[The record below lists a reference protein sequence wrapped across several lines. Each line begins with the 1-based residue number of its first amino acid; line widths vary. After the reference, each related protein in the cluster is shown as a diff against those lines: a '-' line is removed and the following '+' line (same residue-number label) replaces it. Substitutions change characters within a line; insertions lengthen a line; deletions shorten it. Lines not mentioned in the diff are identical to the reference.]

1 MKKTLRMLS
10 LALALALVAGAAL
23 SLGSCAKAAPKTA
36 KIAMVVKSMGNP
48 FFDACRDGAQEAAK
62 ELGGIEIIYQG
73 PSTPTAEG
81 QIEIIDSLIAQK
93 VDGIIVSA
101 NDKDALIP
109 ITKKAMSKGIKV
121 MSFDSAIA
129 AGGRMVDLV
138 PSETELIGKQQVQ
151 LISELIGAEG
161 EVAILSATSQATNQN
176 AWIEVMKKE
185 FETNPAYAKMK
196 LVATVY
202 GDDLSDKSYREA
214 MGLFESYPKLK
225 GIISPTT
232 VGVAAAGKAI
242 TDKKLI
248 GKVQLVGLGLPSE
261 MKFYVMNDAC
271 KQFALWNPVDLG
283 YSATQIT
290 NALVKGK
297 LKSAKDGTPVKAGE
311 VVEAGRM
318 GKITIGESGVA
329 VMGNP
334 FVFNKSNVE
343 KYASIF

>member
-1 MKKTLRMLS
+1 MKKSSKVIAILLV
-10 LALALALVAGAAL
+10 LVALASASAF
-23 SLGSCAKAAPKTA
+23 AAPNI

-62 ELGGIEIIYQG
+62 AIGGIDIIYQG
-73 PSTPTAEG
+73 PATPTAEG

-93 VDGIIVSA
+93 VDGIIISA

-121 MSFDSAIA
+121 MSFDSAISP
-129 AGGRMVDLV
+129 GGRLVDLI
-138 PSETELIGKQQVQ
+138 PSDTTLIGKQQV
-151 LISELIGAEG
+151 ELIGQLINYVG

-176 AWIEVMKKE
+176 AWIDVMKKE
-185 FETNPAYAKMK
+185 FATNPKYAKMK

-214 MGLFESYPKLK
+214 MGLFESYPNLK

-242 TDKKLI
+242 TDKGLI
-248 GKVQLVGLGLPSE
+248 GKVQLTGLGLPSE
-261 MKFYVMNDAC
+261 MAFYAKNGAC
-271 KQFALWNPVDLG
+271 GQFALWNPVDLG
-283 YSATQIT
+283 YTATQIT
-290 NALVKGK
+290 FALIKGK
-297 LKSAKDGTPVKAGE
+297 IKGAQGE
-311 VVEAGRM
+311 TVAAGRM
-318 GKITIGESGVA
+318 GNVKIGVDGVA

-334 FVFNKSNVE
+334 FVFNKDNVD
-343 KYASIF
+343 KYSKIF

>member
-1 MKKTLRMLS
+1 MKKAFKVLS
-10 LALALALVAGAAL
+10 LLLVLATLASGAF
-23 SLGSCAKAAPKTA
+23 AAPI

-62 ELGGIEIIYQG
+62 ALGGVEIIYQG
-73 PSTPTAEG
+73 PATPTAEG

-93 VDGIIVSA
+93 VSGIIISA

-109 ITKKAMSKGIKV
+109 ITKKAMSRGIKV
-121 MSFDSAIA
+121 MSFDSAISP
-129 AGGRMVDLV
+129 GGRMVDLV
-138 PSETELIGKQQVQ
+138 PSDTTLIGKQQVELISQ
-151 LISELIGAEG
+151 LINNEG

-176 AWIEVMKKE
+176 AWIEVMKSE
-185 FETNPAYAKMK
+185 FASNPKYSKMK

-214 MGLFESYPKLK
+214 MGLFESYPNLK
-225 GIISPTT
+225 GIIAPTT

-242 TDKKLI
+242 TDKGLI
-248 GKVQLVGLGLPSE
+248 GKVQLTGLGLPSE

-290 NALVKGK
+290 YALVKGT
-297 LKSAKDGTPVKAGE
+297 LKSKAGE
-311 VVEAGRM
+311 SVAKGASVKAGRM
-318 GKITIGESGVA
+318 GTITIGDNGVA

-343 KYASIF
+343 KYATIF

>member
-1 MKKTLRMLS
+1 MRKTWKI
-10 LALALALVAGAAL
+10 LALLLVLAMVAAGAM
-23 SLGSCAKAAPKTA
+23 AAPL
-36 KIAMVVKSMGNP
+36 KIAMVVKGMGNP
-48 FFDACRDGAQEAAK
+48 FFDACRDGAEEAAK
-62 ELGGIEIIYQG
+62 ALGNVQIIYQG
-73 PSTPTAEG
+73 PATPTAEG

-93 VDGIIVSA
+93 VDGIIISA

-121 MSFDSAIA
+121 MSFDSGISKD
-129 AGGRMVDLV
+129 GRMVDLV
-138 PSETELIGKQQVQ
+138 PSVTELIGKQQVQ
-151 LISELIGAEG
+151 LVSGLDGGAG

-185 FETNPAYAKMK
+185 FASNPAYSKLK

-214 MGLFESYPKLK
+214 MGLFESYPNLK

-242 TDKKLI
+242 TDKGLI

-261 MKFYVMNDAC
+261 MKFYVQNGAC

-283 YSATQIT
+283 YTATYIT
-290 NALVKGK
+290 FGLIKKQVTGKEGDVVK
-297 LKSAKDGTPVKAGE
+297 
-311 VVEAGRM
+311 AGRM
-318 GKITIGESGVA
+318 GDVKIAKDGMA
-329 VMGNP
+329 VMGLP
-334 FVFNKSNVE
+334 FVFNKDNVE
-343 KYASIF
+343 KFSKIF

>member
-1 MKKTLRMLS
+1 MKKAIKVFALLLVLATL
-10 LALALALVAGAAL
+10 ATGAF
-23 SLGSCAKAAPKTA
+23 AAPL

-62 ELGGIEIIYQG
+62 ALGGVEIIYQG
-73 PSTPTAEG
+73 PATPTAEG

-93 VDGIIVSA
+93 VAGIIISA

-109 ITKKAMSKGIKV
+109 ITKKAMSRGIKV
-121 MSFDSAIA
+121 MSFDSGISP
-129 AGGRMVDLV
+129 AGRLVDLI
-138 PSETELIGKQQVQ
+138 PSDTELIGKQQVE
-151 LISELIGAEG
+151 LIAQLIGAEG

-185 FETNPAYAKMK
+185 IASNPKYAKMK

-214 MGLFESYPKLK
+214 MGLFESYPNLK

-242 TDKKLI
+242 TDKGLI

-261 MKFYVMNDAC
+261 MKFYVLNDAC
-271 KQFALWNPVDLG
+271 RQFALWNPVDLG

-290 NALVKGK
+290 YALIKGK
-297 LKSAKDGTPVKAGE
+297 AKGKAGE
-311 VVEAGRM
+311 TVAAGRM
-318 GKITIGESGVA
+318 GNIKIGKDGLA
-329 VMGNP
+329 VMGFP

-343 KYASIF
+343 KYATIF

>member
-1 MKKTLRMLS
+1 MKKAFKVLS
-10 LALALALVAGAAL
+10 LLLVFATLASGAF
-23 SLGSCAKAAPKTA
+23 AAPI

-62 ELGGIEIIYQG
+62 ALGGVEIIYQG
-73 PSTPTAEG
+73 PATPTAEG

-93 VDGIIVSA
+93 VSGIIISA

-109 ITKKAMSKGIKV
+109 ITKKAMSRGIKV
-121 MSFDSAIA
+121 MSFDSAISP
-129 AGGRMVDLV
+129 GGRMVDLV
-138 PSETELIGKQQVQ
+138 PSDTTLIGKQQVELISQ
-151 LISELIGAEG
+151 LINNEG

-176 AWIEVMKKE
+176 AWIEVMKSE
-185 FETNPAYAKMK
+185 FASNPKYSKMK

-214 MGLFESYPKLK
+214 MGLFESYPNLK
-225 GIISPTT
+225 GIIAPTT

-242 TDKKLI
+242 TDKGLI
-248 GKVQLVGLGLPSE
+248 GKVQLTGLGLPSE

-290 NALVKGK
+290 YALVKGT
-297 LKSAKDGTPVKAGE
+297 LKSKAGE
-311 VVEAGRM
+311 SVAKGASMKAGRM
-318 GKITIGESGVA
+318 GTITIGDNGVA

-343 KYASIF
+343 KYATIF

>member
-1 MKKTLRMLS
+1 MKKALKV
-10 LALALALVAGAAL
+10 LALLLVLATLSAGAF
-23 SLGSCAKAAPKTA
+23 AAPI

-62 ELGGIEIIYQG
+62 ALGGVEIIYQG
-73 PSTPTAEG
+73 PATPTAEG

-93 VDGIIVSA
+93 VSGIIISA

-109 ITKKAMSKGIKV
+109 IAKKAMSRGIKV
-121 MSFDSAIA
+121 MSFDSGISV
-129 AGGRMVDLV
+129 GGRMVDLV
-138 PSETELIGKQQVQ
+138 PSDTTLIGKQQV
-151 LISELIGAEG
+151 ELIGQLVNNEG

-185 FETNPAYAKMK
+185 FASNPKYSKMK

-214 MGLFESYPKLK
+214 MGLFESYPNLK

-242 TDKKLI
+242 TDKGLI
-248 GKVQLVGLGLPSE
+248 GKVQLTGLGLPSE

-290 NALVKGK
+290 YALIKGK
-297 LKSAKDGTPVKAGE
+297 VKSDKSGAPVKAGA
-311 VVEAGRM
+311 VVDAGRM
-318 GKITIGESGVA
+318 GKITIGDNGVA

-343 KYASIF
+343 KYATIF